1 MEFNLTIKANF
12 DESGRE
18 SVIGLIERVK
28 QRRKKADLE
37 VANDKSNSHLCYQ
50 LHHLQALEV
59 AQFFIG
65 EASLLLGRE
74 WAIEEG
80 KQMEAIKELVRGITE
95 IFEIKGD
102 LILKLLI
109 ANYDRNIMKLFLPL
123 LAELGATAVSA
134 TGIGDEE
141 FEKYEQFEFR
151 DGELHYQIKER

>member
-1 MEFNLTIKANF
+1 MEFNLTIKASF

-18 SVIGLIERVK
+18 SVISLIERVK
-28 QRRKKADLE
+28 KRRKKADLE
-37 VANDKSNSHLCYQ
+37 VANDRSNSYHCYQ
-50 LHHLQALEV
+50 MHHLQALEV

-65 EASLLLGRE
+65 EASLLLGRD

-95 IFEIKGD
+95 TFEIKGD

-109 ANYDRNIMKLFLPL
+109 GNYDRNIMKLFLPL

-134 TGIGDEE
+134 TGVGDEE
-141 FEKYEQFEFR
+141 FEKYEQFEYR
-151 DGELHYQIKER
+151 DGELHYQIKKR